1 MDCAM
6 SFNQF
11 IPTRI
16 LFGRNQLSNLHEQEL
31 PGKKALLVI
40 SKGKSARA
48 NGYLDKTQRQLLLAG
63 VESVVFDQVESNP
76 VKSTIME
83 GGRAARE
90 HGCDF
95 IVALGGG
102 SCIDAAKAIA
112 VMATNNGDFWD
123 YVASGTGKRKKV
135 ASAPLPIVAITTT
148 AGTGSEADPGAVI
161 SNEETQEKTGFRH
174 PLLFPRL
181 AVVDPELMRTV
192 PPFMTACQGF
202 DALFHSVEGYV
213 SNGVNLM
220 SDMYAITAI
229 QNIGRYLAR
238 AVQNGDDLEARERI
252 AFGNT
257 LSSTV
262 MCVGKCTSEHALEH
276 AMSAFHPNLPHGAG
290 LIIISKAYYT
300 HLIRRHVCDE
310 RFIAM
315 AQAMGTEKASSPMD
329 FIGALEKLQKDCRVD
344 HLKMSDYGISPK
356 EFAAMTKNAKATAS
370 YLFECD
376 RIPLTD
382 EDCIAIYEASYA

>member
-1 MDCAM
+1 MDCATT
-6 SFNQF
+6 FNQF
-11 IPTRI
+11 IPTQI
-16 LFGRNQLSNLHEQEL
+16 LFGRNQLSKLYEQNL

-40 SKGKSARA
+40 SRGKSARA
-48 NGYLDKTQRQLLLAG
+48 NGYLDRTQQQLLLAG
-63 VESVVFDQVESNP
+63 VESVVFDKVESNP
-76 VKSTIME
+76 TKSTVME

-90 HGCDF
+90 HACDF

-112 VMATNNGDFWD
+112 VMATNDGDFWD
-123 YVASGTGKRKKV
+123 YVATGTGKGKKV
-135 ASAPLPIVAITTT
+135 NSDPLPIVAITTT

-229 QNIGRYLAR
+229 RNIGRYLAR
-238 AVQNGDDLEARERI
+238 AVKNGDDMEARERV

-262 MCVGKCTSEHALEH
+262 MCVGGCTSEHALEH
-276 AMSAFHPNLPHGAG
+276 AMSAFHPGLPHGAG
-290 LIIISKAYYT
+290 LILISKAYYT
-300 HLIRRHVCDE
+300 HLIRRHVCDD

-315 AQAMGTEKASSPMD
+315 AEALGMENARDPMD
-329 FIGALEKLQKDCRVD
+329 FITALENLQKACCVD
-344 HLKMSDYGISPK
+344 QLKMSDYGIRPE
-356 EFAAMTKNAKATAS
+356 EFAGMTKNARATAV
-370 YLFECD
+370 YLFSCD
-376 RIPLTD
+376 RIALTD
-382 EDCIAIYEASYA
+382 EDCTAIYEASFA

>member
-1 MDCAM
+1 MDCATT
-6 SFNQF
+6 FNQF
-11 IPTRI
+11 IPTQI
-16 LFGRNQLSNLHEQEL
+16 LFGRNQLSKLHEQNL

-40 SKGKSARA
+40 SRGKSARA
-48 NGYLDKTQRQLLLAG
+48 NGYLDRTQQQLLLAG
-63 VESVVFDQVESNP
+63 VESVVFDKVESNP
-76 VKSTIME
+76 TKSTVME

-90 HGCDF
+90 HACDF

-112 VMATNNGDFWD
+112 VMATNDGDFWD
-123 YVASGTGKRKKV
+123 YVATGTGKGKKV
-135 ASAPLPIVAITTT
+135 NSDPLPIVAITTT

-174 PLLFPRL
+174 PLFFPRL

-229 QNIGRYLAR
+229 RNIGRYLAR
-238 AVQNGDDLEARERI
+238 AVKNGDDMEARERV

-262 MCVGKCTSEHALEH
+262 MCVGRCTSEHALEH
-276 AMSAFHPNLPHGAG
+276 AMSAFHPGLPHGAG
-290 LIIISKAYYT
+290 LILISKAYYT
-300 HLIRRHVCDE
+300 HLIRRHVCDD

-315 AQAMGTEKASSPMD
+315 AEALGMENARDPMD
-329 FIGALEKLQKDCRVD
+329 FITALENLQKACCVD
-344 HLKMSDYGISPK
+344 QLKMSDYGIRPE
-356 EFAAMTKNAKATAS
+356 EFAGMTKNARATAV
-370 YLFECD
+370 YLFSCD
-376 RIPLTD
+376 RIALTD
-382 EDCIAIYEASYA
+382 EDCTAIYEASFA